1 MTYED
6 ILPVIVTL
14 DDAIKHKSYLD
25 APIIGHTVGEVEKSM
40 KEDDHILESEAR
52 MGGQEHFYFETNAI
66 LCSPIG
72 NDGLPS
78 DVNGLKIKIMAEKW
92 TLLSH
97 AKILIWLKSKLPMS

>member
-1 MTYED
+1 MTWIPCSTLYRSECSPDPALYLSKRVKVTYED

-40 KEDDHILESEAR
+40 KEDEHILESEAR

-72 NDGLPS
+72 
-78 DVNGLKIKIMAEKW
+78 K
-92 TLLSH
+92 
-97 AKILIWLKSKLPMS
+97 

>member
-40 KEDDHILESEAR
+40 KEDEHILESEAR

-72 NDGLPS
+72 NDPIC
-78 DVNGLKIKIMAEKW
+78 VAIRC
-92 TLLSH
+92 
-97 AKILIWLKSKLPMS
+97 